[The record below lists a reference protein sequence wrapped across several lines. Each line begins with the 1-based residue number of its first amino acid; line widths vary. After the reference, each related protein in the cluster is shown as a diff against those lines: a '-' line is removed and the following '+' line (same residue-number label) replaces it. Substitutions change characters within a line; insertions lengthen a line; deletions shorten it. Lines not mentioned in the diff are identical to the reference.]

1 MQRDLGKNKDEKKKE
16 RLDLQSSYVINE
28 SYYGIMNKTSI
39 ESKA

>member
-1 MQRDLGKNKDEKKKE
+1 MQRDLGKNKDEKKE